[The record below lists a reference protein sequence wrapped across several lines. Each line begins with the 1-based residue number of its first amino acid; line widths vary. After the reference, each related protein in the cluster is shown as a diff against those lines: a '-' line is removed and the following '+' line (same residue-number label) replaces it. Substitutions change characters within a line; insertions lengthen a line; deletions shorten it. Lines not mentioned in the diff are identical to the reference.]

1 MITTP
6 FLILFLCGLF
16 QIQALSVSKHTY
28 QQLFNEQLLEAL
40 QATHHQRSFQRLFPG
55 LLKEYGT
62 IRRTDWNKPK
72 ELGLDFGRDYIQ
84 TFRL

>member
-6 FLILFLCGLF
+6 SLILFLCGLF

-40 QATHHQRSFQRLFPG
+40 QAKHHQRSIQRLFPG

>member
-1 MITTP
+1 M
-6 FLILFLCGLF
+6 ILFLCGLF

-40 QATHHQRSFQRLFPG
+40 QAKHNQRSFQRLFPG
-55 LLKEYGT
+55 LKEYGT